1 MAPPGSRTETP
12 LRSVPW
18 PWLLREAAQFPIPLF
33 SPIVPAR
40 RAFSGQPILPAR
52 RGTSRCAR
60 AFRGSRANPRAE
72 SPAAKDSLSEI
83 FLLCRSFSCALLQT
97 IFPRQAPAVPSK
109 QFSRVLF
116 REVFLKLPEFLFPS
130 IPSAPRFLRNQA
142 PAARALSSLQ
152 EFPRCCLLRAFR
164 ETRNDPCPATSAAAP
179 AAPAP
184 RLRHWSPRAQPA
196 AR

>member
-18 PWLLREAAQFPIPLF
+18 PWLLREAAEFPTPPSSAIR
-33 SPIVPAR
+33 PAR

-52 RGTSRCAR
+52 LGTSRRAR
-60 AFRGSRANPRAE
+60 AVPGSRANPRAE

-109 QFSRVLF
+109 QFSRVPF
-116 REVFLKLPEFLFPS
+116 REVFLKPPEFLFPS
-130 IPSAPRFLRNQA
+130 IPSARRFLRNQA
-142 PAARALSSLQ
+142 PAARAPSSLQ
-152 EFPRCCLLRAFR
+152 EFLRCCLVRAFQEMPR
-164 ETRNDPCPATSAAAP
+164 VPYPEASAAAP
-179 AAPAP
+179 ADPAP
-184 RLRHWSPRAQPA
+184 RLRQSSPRAKTA